1 MDDTAET
8 AAERQRDQVYAAIAE
23 ATGKIKRVAHDQTNK
38 HHGFAYASIDQMM
51 AAASDAMSECGLS
64 VEMDLVEATADKNLI
79 TIFNCRMVHSSGQA
93 TRWVRRDVA
102 VAHHPPHCYGSAES
116 YIFKRYVRFVFCIPT
131 GEDDDPDRQEKI
143 KDPDRRTSRRS
154 APTKEPAQEKEQ
166 KATRAEIDEAK
177 DIFTHCESVEEM
189 EDAARNMKIH
199 VKTNPEVVA
208 HAKETKRVLE
218 DDIPPQYDGREP
230 RSEGD
235 ADAETQQQGGE
246 ADEEAPPPDE
256 NAAQEAEAEKPAAA
270 KPPSKTKLNALVKQI
285 GACNTES
292 ELESV
297 CQDLPS
303 QWLEIPEMDAA
314 IDACHKRIA
323 EAAGAQEAA
332 DGGEGEGTE
341 PGPEDESQ
349 DPMDGVE
356 EFG

>member
-1 MDDTAET
+1 MTDESREAP
-8 AAERQRDQVYAAIAE
+8 QRDQVYAAIAA

-38 HHGFAYASIDQMM
+38 HHNFAYASIDQMM
-51 AAASDAMSECGLS
+51 AAASQVMAECGLS
-64 VEMDLVEATADKNLI
+64 VEMDLVEAAAEKNLV
-79 TIFNCRMVHSSGQA
+79 TIFNCRMVHASGQA

-116 YIFKRYVRFVFCIPT
+116 YIFKRYIRFVFCIPT

-143 KDPDRRTSRRS
+143 KDPDRRPARSS
-154 APTKEPAQEKEQ
+154 APKEPT
-166 KATRAEIDEAK
+166 ATRKEIDEAK
-177 DIFTHCESVEEM
+177 DVFTHCESVEEM
-189 EDAARNMKIH
+189 EAAARAMPLH
-199 VKTNPEVVA
+199 VKNNAEVVA

-235 ADAETQQQGGE
+235 TDAETQQQG
-246 ADEEAPPPDE
+246 EEAGAEGAAPDQD
-256 NAAQEAEAEKPAAA
+256 AAEEAEAEKPAAA

-285 GACNTES
+285 GACNSES

-314 IDACHKRIA
+314 IDDCKRRI
-323 EAAGAQEAA
+323 EESQKAA

-341 PGPEDESQ
+341 PGPEDQSQ
-349 DPMDGVE
+349 DPMDEVE